1 VLSVLVCG
9 FGFLEVCGSEIERT
23 NVTVQIVSQNE
34 RLRQFCRKILA
45 DCSSDKWS
53 LNPGRSLADLYVWDI
68 NTDNDLPVKW
78 ETGAHYL
85 FLVPRRNSRRFQA
98 ALARPESAILLKPIT
113 RANLS
118 ACLGIAL
125 WSHADRV
132 SSANLRADRDEIF
145 QCLIQ
150 ANLKLQEYDQNRIN
164 FLSRAMHDFRV
175 PLTAINGYCGLL
187 LSEVM
192 GPLEADQADVLR
204 KMRQSSHRLSRMAEA
219 MFQLS
224 MGGQVISGLS
234 ARRENIRSC
243 VERCIHEVTPAAEGK
258 QITISLDLDTATPEL
273 FFERTS
279 IEQVLINFLDNACKF
294 TPKGGLITIK
304 GYFVFW
310 ERRSKTNSKPPVAER
325 RRQNSEEPNGY
336 RLDVSNSGKKI
347 PADHLD
353 DIFEEYASY
362 SGVQD
367 RSGGGLGLAICRMII
382 TQHEG
387 RIWAENTDQGTQFS
401 FILPTRPKSVASSVT
416 FRELNANEEIKEL
429 AQQNGTFTK
438 QQ

>member
-1 VLSVLVCG
+1 M
-9 FGFLEVCGSEIERT
+9 
-23 NVTVQIVSQNE
+23 NVQIVSQDE
-34 RLRQFCRKILA
+34 RLHQFCREILA
-45 DCSSDKWS
+45 EYSGDKWR

-68 NTDNDLPVKW
+68 NTDKDLPVKW
-78 ETGAHYL
+78 EIGPRYL
-85 FLVPRRNSRRFQA
+85 FLVPRRDSRRFRE
-98 ALARPESAILLKPIT
+98 ALARPESAVLLKPIT

-118 ACLGIAL
+118 TFLGIAL

-132 SSANLRADRDEIF
+132 SSASLRTDRDEIF

-150 ANLKLQEYDQNRIN
+150 ATLKLQEYDQNRTN

-192 GPLEADQADVLR
+192 GPLEANQADVLR

-224 MGGQVISGLS
+224 MGVQVVSGLS
-234 ARRENIRSC
+234 ARKESIRGC
-243 VERCIHEVTPAAEGK
+243 IEQCIHEVTPAAEGK
-258 QITISLDLDTATPEL
+258 QITISLELDTATPEL
-273 FFERTS
+273 FFERTL

-294 TPKGGLITIK
+294 TPKGGLIMIK
-304 GYFVFW
+304 GYPVFW
-310 ERRSKTNSKPPVAER
+310 ERRSKTKWMPPITER

-347 PADHLD
+347 PAEHLD

-362 SGVQD
+362 SGGQD

-387 RIWAENTDQGTQFS
+387 RVWAENTDEGPQFS
-401 FILPTRPKSVASSVT
+401 FILPTRLKSKAISVT
-416 FRELNANEEIKEL
+416 SGPLNANEEIKKL
-429 AQQNGTFTK
+429 AQ
-438 QQ
+438 